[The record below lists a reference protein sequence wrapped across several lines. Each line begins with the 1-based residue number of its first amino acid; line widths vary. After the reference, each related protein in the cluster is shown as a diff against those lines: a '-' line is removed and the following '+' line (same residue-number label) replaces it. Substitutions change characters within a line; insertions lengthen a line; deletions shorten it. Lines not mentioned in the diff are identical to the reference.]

1 MARVVQQTT
10 FETGKTIA
18 GRYVIRDKIGR
29 GGMGSVFLA
38 LDKKTD
44 QLVALK
50 MLHSKYAGSKH
61 AVARFVRE
69 VTTARSLNHPGIVKI
84 LDACKADNILFYTME
99 YVEGKT
105 LRRWLQARQRLEF
118 QSVVRVLCLVADAL
132 SHAHQIT
139 IHRDLSPENIM
150 VLKDGSIRLL
160 DFGLAKLDDQFK
172 GLTVV
177 GANLGKLQ
185 YMAPEQQADP
195 AGVDYR
201 ADLYSLGVMFY
212 ELLSGRAPVPGQKL
226 SVMCPGLPPGV
237 DAFAEKAMAPDPDD
251 RFQSAFEFREALLAL
266 YRNAQTKVEK
276 RPEVKPPFVQRVRE
290 FFARLFMRR

>member
-1 MARVVQQTT
+1 MQQTT
-10 FETGKTIA
+10 FEAGKTIA
-18 GRYVIRDKIGR
+18 GRYVIKDKIGR

-38 LDKKTD
+38 LDNKTGNF
-44 QLVALK
+44 VALK
-50 MLHSKYAGSKH
+50 MLHTKYAGSKH

-84 LDACKADNILFYTME
+84 LDARKVDNMLFYTME

-132 SHAHQIT
+132 NHAHKIT

-195 AGVDYR
+195 AGVDFR
-201 ADLYSLGVMFY
+201 ADLYSLGIMFY
-212 ELLSGRAPVPGQKL
+212 ELLTGRAPAPGQKL
-226 SVMCPGLPPGV
+226 SALCPGLPPGA
-237 DAFAEKAMAPDPDD
+237 DAFAEKAMAPDPND
-251 RFQSAFEFREALLAL
+251 RFQSALQFRETLLAL
-266 YRNAQTKVEK
+266 YRSAQT
-276 RPEVKPPFVQRVRE
+276 EVNQKSSAKPSPLQRVRD
-290 FFARLFMRR
+290 FFARLFRRK